1 MTVQG
6 RFVIVEPP
14 HLHLAREGISA
25 YPLFL
30 IDLSTEKTLPCAGNL
45 ITDSNLDPDLR
56 ETKRMNEPATTIL
69 VIDDEQ
75 PFCEV
80 VAEILTT
87 FGYPV
92 RKAFNAAQALKVL
105 ESITPILIILDIMMP
120 DVDGLT
126 LVRKFRTDPRLSK
139 IPVIMSSAKFLK
151 EDRAEAFNAGASAY
165 LTKPFSAAE
174 LRSAIVELLG
184 EKEPQLTLNNTPG
197 YIRQ

>member
-1 MTVQG
+1 
-6 RFVIVEPP
+6 
-14 HLHLAREGISA
+14 
-25 YPLFL
+25 
-30 IDLSTEKTLPCAGNL
+30 
-45 ITDSNLDPDLR
+45 
-56 ETKRMNEPATTIL
+56 MNEPASTIL

-92 RKAFNAAQALKVL
+92 RKAFNAAQALEVL
-105 ESITPILIILDIMMP
+105 ESTTPILIILDIMMP

-126 LVRKFRTDPRLSK
+126 LVRRFRADPRLSK

-151 EDRAEAFNAGASAY
+151 EDRAEAMNAGASAY

-174 LRSAIVELLG
+174 LRSAIVALLG
-184 EKEPQLTLNNTPG
+184 EKEPQLTLGNSPG

>member
-1 MTVQG
+1 MNN
-6 RFVIVEPP
+6 P
-14 HLHLAREGISA
+14 
-25 YPLFL
+25 
-30 IDLSTEKTLPCAGNL
+30 AG
-45 ITDSNLDPDLR
+45 
-56 ETKRMNEPATTIL
+56 TIL

-92 RKAFNAAQALKVL
+92 RKAFNAAQALEVL

-126 LVRKFRTDPRLSK
+126 LIRSFRANPRLSK
-139 IPVIMSSAKFLK
+139 IPVIMSSAKYLK
-151 EDRAEAFNAGASAY
+151 EDRMEAMNAGASAY

-174 LRSAIVELLG
+174 LRSSIVELLG
-184 EKEPQLTLNNTPG
+184 ERKPRLTFNTAPG
-197 YIRQ
+197 YTR